1 MKKFYRNRY
10 SSFLST
16 LAGKKNERQEEENA
30 RKEAEA
36 KKKEKI
42 RLKAIGDAAEIKS
55 KFLEPRPQVPTI
67 EEMAMIEAAAKPVLV
82 VGNQVVKRR
91 PLDRIEAQVPVESPG
106 LGPATQSDMQKRQ
119 LRSSRSNRRSLSNS
133 GMGQM
138 NSIGKIY
145 QNGKKSKRTGSRSSN
160 RSKGG
165 DTNGL
170 PPLSIKK
177 QSSSS
182 KMTPILQRNRTLTP
196 SASRKAR
203 DINTNAVVMSA
214 EDQAA
219 FDEKLE

>member
-30 RKEAEA
+30 RKEAEM

-42 RLKAIGDAAEIKS
+42 RLKAIGDTNEIKS
-55 KFLEPRPQVPTI
+55 KFMEARPQVPTAD
-67 EEMAMIEAAAKPVLV
+67 EMAMIEMQAKAVLV
-82 VGNQVVKRR
+82 VGNQVVKRK
-91 PLDRIEAQVPVESPG
+91 PMEVLMPIESPG
-106 LGPATQSDMQKRQ
+106 LGPSTQSDMQKRQ
-119 LRSSRSNRRSLSNS
+119 LRSSRSNRRSLSNT

-145 QNGKKSKRTGSRSSN
+145 QNGKKPKRTGSRSSN

-165 DTNGL
+165 DSGL

-177 QSSSS
+177 
-182 KMTPILQRNRTLTP
+182 
-196 SASRKAR
+196 
-203 DINTNAVVMSA
+203 
-214 EDQAA
+214 
-219 FDEKLE
+219 